1 MTENPELRAKI
12 LDWQKRNN
20 IQDGDPAI
28 ALLELV
34 DLFGL
39 GRGTQLPSSSGEA
52 PAHGPVT
59 AEVSSEAIAEAMKG
73 SLLPFTDR
81 MGFQIQDLQ
90 QKLEHVDFDRFV
102 KQIEAYHEGIDYCT
116 KRLDVIKKEVDQ
128 VAVKV
133 EKAGS
138 QIKPVSIGAI
148 VVLVVVAFLVGL
160 VISQVLKF

>member
-34 DLFGL
+34 DLFAQ
-39 GRGTQLPSSSGEA
+39 GRGAQAPAGAGEA
-52 PAHGPVT
+52 APASPVT
-59 AEVSSEAIAEAMKG
+59 AEVSSESITEAMKG

-81 MGFQIQDLQ
+81 VGFQIQDLQ

-128 VAVKV
+128 VAVRV
-133 EKAGS
+133 DRAAS
-138 QIKPVSIGAI
+138 QIKPVSIGA
-148 VVLVVVAFLVGL
+148 VLILVGFAFLLGF
-160 VISQVLKF
+160 IASRAF

>member
-12 LDWQKRNN
+12 LDWQRRNN

-34 DLFGL
+34 DLFAL
-39 GRGTQLPSSSGEA
+39 GRAAQPVAASGEA
-52 PAHGPVT
+52 APSAAVT
-59 AEVSSEAIAEAMKG
+59 AEVSSESITEAMKG

-81 MGFQIQDLQ
+81 VGFQIQDLQ
-90 QKLEHVDFDRFV
+90 QKLEHIDFDRFV

-128 VAVKV
+128 VVVKV
-133 EKAGS
+133 DKAAH
-138 QIKPVSIGAI
+138 QIKPITTGA
-148 VVLVVVAFLVGL
+148 VFVLVIVAFLVGIVVAKVVGL
-160 VISQVLKF
+160 